1 VQPATLVDECKRQVR
16 AQFLPLGIIS
26 FAVNLLLLVSSIYL
40 LQVFDRV
47 LSSGSLDTL
56 IWLTVA
62 AVVAT
67 GTYGVLEYARRRYLS
82 RMGAWL
88 DTELAGPVI
97 RRGVD
102 ARLSGAPR
110 QAGLSDVQE
119 LRSFLS
125 GDAILAFLDAPWMPV
140 FIFVIWLMHPVL
152 GWLAAIGAGVLF
164 VIAIINDLLTRKLFQ
179 KTRAALRDNQRSAQ
193 LYVDNAETVRPLGML
208 GPLLH
213 HWQAS
218 RRNIRTDT
226 ERNAAVTQGLTYLTK
241 SVRLALQIFVLGA
254 GAWLVLQGE
263 LTGGGMIAAS
273 IILSRALSPV
283 ERALNA
289 WRSFVSAKSAGANLA
304 LLFQDSG
311 SKNKGSLT
319 LPEPKGHL
327 SIEELRYQPRA
338 SAKPIVA
345 QINLQLW
352 PGETCGVIGPSG
364 SGKSTLCRLIVGA
377 WRPTMGHVRL
387 DGADI
392 WNWDPDELGLHIGYL
407 PQDVELF
414 PATIAQN
421 IARMRTGDDNA
432 VLKAARMADVHEMIL
447 RLPEGYNTDLG
458 EYGHR
463 LSGGQ
468 KQRIGL
474 ARALYGDP
482 ALVVMDEPAANLD
495 SPGEQALHSALA
507 KLKESGRT
515 VIVVAHQPS
524 TLCTADKVLVL
535 KEGRVSAL
543 GQRDEVLRALMARPV
558 QQGIP
563 EENGDRKQKPRRQ
576 LTQKVTALKPEGQLP

>member
-1 VQPATLVDECKRQVR
+1 VRPDTLFDQCTRQIR
-16 AQFLPLGIIS
+16 AQLVPLGVIS

-56 IWLTVA
+56 IWLTAA

-67 GTYGVLEYARRRYLS
+67 GAYGVLELARRRYLS

-110 QAGLSDVQE
+110 RAGLSDVQE
-119 LRSFLS
+119 LRTFLG

-140 FIFVIWLMHPVL
+140 FVFIIWLMHPVL

-164 VIAIINDLLTRKLFQ
+164 AVAIVNDLLTRKLSQ
-179 KTRAALRDNQRSAQ
+179 ETRAALRRSQRAAQ
-193 LYVDNAETVRPLGML
+193 RYVEHAETVRPLGML
-208 GPLLH
+208 GPLLLA
-213 HWQAS
+213 WQGD
-218 RRNIRTDT
+218 RRDIRSDG
-226 ERNAAVTQGLTYLTK
+226 ERTAAVTQGLTYLTK
-241 SVRLALQIFVLGA
+241 SIRLALQIFVLGA
-254 GAWLVLQGE
+254 GAWLVLRGE

-283 ERALNA
+283 ERALGA
-289 WRSFVSAKSAGANLA
+289 WRSFVSARSASANLGQLFRDSEGGRDGA
-304 LLFQDSG
+304 L
-311 SKNKGSLT
+311 SL
-319 LPEPKGHL
+319 PKPQGRL
-327 SIEELRYQPRA
+327 AIEELRYQPRSSDQA
-338 SAKPIVA
+338 LIARID
-345 QINLQLW
+345 LDLG

-377 WRPTMGHVRL
+377 WRPTAGHVRL

-392 WNWDPDELGLHIGYL
+392 WSWHPDELGRHVGYL

-421 IARMRTGDDNA
+421 IARMRSGDDEA
-432 VLKAARMADVHEMIL
+432 VLKAAQMADVHEMIL
-447 RLPEGYNTDLG
+447 RLPDGYNTDLG
-458 EYGHR
+458 EHGHR

-482 ALVVMDEPAANLD
+482 SLVVLDEPAANLD
-495 SPGEQALHSALA
+495 SPGEHALHRALV

-535 KEGRVSAL
+535 KEGRAAAL
-543 GQRDEVLRALMARPV
+543 GQRDEVLRALMARSV
-558 QQGIP
+558 EQGA
-563 EENGDRKQKPRRQ
+563 ETGEGGASQRQ
-576 LTQKVTALKPEGQLP
+576 LARSDRTVTALKPEGQMS